1 MKKCPECGEIG
12 DDSSIFCQIVEISWK
27 ALKIEL

>member
-12 DDSSIFCQIVEISWK
+12 DDSSIFCQNCGNKLENI
-27 ALKIEL
+27 KIEL

>member
-12 DDSSIFCQIVEISWK
+12 DDSSIFVKIVEISWK
-27 ALKIEL
+27 TLKIEL